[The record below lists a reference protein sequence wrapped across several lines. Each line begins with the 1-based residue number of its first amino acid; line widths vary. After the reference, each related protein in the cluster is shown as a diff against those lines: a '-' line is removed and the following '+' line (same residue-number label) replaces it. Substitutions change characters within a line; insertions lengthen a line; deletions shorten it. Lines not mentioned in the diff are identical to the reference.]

1 MSQEP
6 DRIYTINLG
15 KVLLSPDNQRAK
27 RAINMIKEFTRHHM
41 KTQDIKIDDDVAHH
55 VWSRGMR
62 SPPRKIKVRMTKP
75 KGGFILVSRYDGAAK
90 PADPEPAPSGDGTSK
105 ETTDAATET
114 ADEIPKYAEL
124 AEPAEETPKDA
135 ELEAPADETS
145 KKTTEVAT
153 EPADETS
160 KKTTEV
166 ATEPADETP
175 KEATEPA
182 DETPKEAT
190 EPADETPKETTEV
203 ATEPADE
210 TPKETTEVSTEPAEE
225 TPKEAENNNNN
236 NAAEPESAK
245 DGRKSE

>member
-41 KTQDIKIDDDVAHH
+41 KTQDVKIDDDVAHH

-90 PADPEPAPSGDGTSK
+90 PADPEPAPSEDGTPK
-105 ETTDAATET
+105 EATEAATET

-124 AEPAEETPKDA
+124 ADPAEETPKDA
-135 ELEAPADETS
+135 ELEA
-145 KKTTEVAT
+145 
-153 EPADETS
+153 
-160 KKTTEV
+160 
-166 ATEPADETP
+166 
-175 KEATEPA
+175 
-182 DETPKEAT
+182 
-190 EPADETPKETTEV
+190 PADETPKETTEV

-210 TPKETTEVSTEPAEE
+210 TPKETTEVATEPAEETPKETTEVATEPAEE

-236 NAAEPESAK
+236 NAAEPESTK

>member
-90 PADPEPAPSGDGTSK
+90 PADPEPAPSEDGTPK

-124 AEPAEETPKDA
+124 AEPAEETPKAA
-135 ELEAPADETS
+135 ELEAPADETP
-145 KKTTEVAT
+145 KETTEV
-153 EPADETS
+153 
-160 KKTTEV
+160 
-166 ATEPADETP
+166 
-175 KEATEPA
+175 
-182 DETPKEAT
+182 AT

-210 TPKETTEVSTEPAEE
+210 TSKETTEVSTEPAEE

-236 NAAEPESAK
+236 NAAEPKSTK

>member
-90 PADPEPAPSGDGTSK
+90 PADPEPAPSGDETPK
-105 ETTDAATET
+105 EATDAATEP

-124 AEPAEETPKDA
+124 AEPADETPKDA
-135 ELEAPADETS
+135 DLEAPADETP
-145 KKTTEVAT
+145 KDADLEA
-153 EPADETS
+153 PADETP
-160 KKTTEV
+160 KEATEV

-175 KEATEPA
+175 KEATE
-182 DETPKEAT
+182 
-190 EPADETPKETTEV
+190 V

-210 TPKETTEVSTEPAEE
+210 TPKEAE
-225 TPKEAENNNNN
+225 NNNN

>member
-41 KTQDIKIDDDVAHH
+41 KTQDVKIDDDVAHH

-90 PADPEPAPSGDGTSK
+90 PADPEPAPSEDGTPK
-105 ETTDAATET
+105 EATEAATET

-124 AEPAEETPKDA
+124 ADPADETPKAA
-135 ELEAPADETS
+135 ELEAPADETP
-145 KKTTEVAT
+145 KE
-153 EPADETS
+153 
-160 KKTTEV
+160 TTEV

-175 KEATEPA
+175 KAAELEA
-182 DETPKEAT
+182 
-190 EPADETPKETTEV
+190 PADETPKETTEV

-210 TPKETTEVSTEPAEE
+210 TPKETTEVATEPADE
-225 TPKEAENNNNN
+225 TVKETTEVATEPADETVKEAENNNNN